1 MDEILAKASNQAV
14 TFAIRSGISLAS
26 GYAIKAVS
34 KFLDRIPESEK
45 NRLMAKRHKIQ
56 LKINI
61 ISTSIELI
69 RLVGAQGNT
78 SLESTNVMIDE
89 LNEEFEQFDN
99 TIEIIINK
107 LSNNN
112 EGDMIK
118 KVEKYMNLLIE
129 KIDESVP
136 LINLA
141 IVTNGIS
148 VTRDLPKHISI
159 SRLIESSN
167 ILITA
172 NTSPKDNAIGPVFDL
187 KYYTIFYNPSR
198 LKYIEEA
205 KENSVDLINWK
216 EEFARCKVNLKKID
230 QFDYSI
236 EITEN
241 FDDGRFH
248 DDEKPKVKTIPI
260 GSVEKLFFS
269 ASGKLLK
276 LENANS
282 PVLILKLGS
291 EYIAFGEV
299 DPKDFL
305 DDDDD
310 NDNDEDEDDNN
321 TNDNDDEVKGSNK
334 DKVASPEYVNKLS
347 LLEYLIRLSIL
358 QHTDQKSV
366 ADIKD
371 ERLGMY
377 LNNEIPTLTNL
388 QNIDDNLDLN
398 SNINRLEN
406 LTLNK

>member
-129 KIDESVP
+129 KIDESVS

-172 NTSPKDNAIGPVFDL
+172 NTSPKESVIGPVFDL
-187 KYYTIFYNPSR
+187 KYYTVFYNPSR

-205 KENSVDLINWK
+205 QENSVDLINWK

-282 PVLILKLGS
+282 PVLILKLGT

-310 NDNDEDEDDNN
+310 DDNDEDEDNDNN
-321 TNDNDDEVKGSNK
+321 NDDKVKSSNK

-377 LNNEIPTLTNL
+377 LNNEIPTLINL